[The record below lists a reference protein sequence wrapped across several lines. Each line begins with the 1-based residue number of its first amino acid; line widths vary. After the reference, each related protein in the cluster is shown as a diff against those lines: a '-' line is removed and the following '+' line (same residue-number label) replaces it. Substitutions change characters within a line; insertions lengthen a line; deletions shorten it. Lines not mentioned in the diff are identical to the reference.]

1 MPLFTLSPRSGE
13 SSWCW
18 LHRATQSGARILMIV
33 VIVAVGGLVI
43 APAAVLADAT
53 PTPLDTSG
61 PMRIASSH
69 AMTPAQLR
77 SPLVTDQGA
86 ASWVKAA
93 PLKPAAMATFDRAK
107 RAQAAVVVAPTP
119 PTYGDT
125 IAAVALGFQGYPY
138 VWAGNSPAG
147 FDCSGFTQYVVL
159 ASVGV
164 DIGHAV
170 EGQPGVGAW
179 IDWGTWM
186 PGDLVF
192 FQNTYRAGI
201 SHVGIYIGDGLFIHA
216 ENEGTGVVITSIYSD
231 YYGARYWGAVRVA

>member
-1 MPLFTLSPRSGE
+1 MRRFITSPRSGD
-13 SSWCW
+13 SPRCW
-18 LHRATQSGARILMIV
+18 LHRATHSGARVLTIAI
-33 VIVAVGGLVI
+33 IVAIGGLAV
-43 APAAVLADAT
+43 APAATLADAA
-53 PTPLDTSG
+53 PTAADTSG
-61 PMRIASSH
+61 SMRTASSH

-77 SPLVTDQGA
+77 VPLAAHQSS
-86 ASWVKAA
+86 ASWLKAA

-107 RAQAAVVVAPTP
+107 LAQAAVVAAPPP

-147 FDCSGFTQYVVL
+147 FDCSGFTEYVVL

-170 EGQPGVGAW
+170 EGQPGAGAW

-192 FQNTYRAGI
+192 FQNTYRPGI

-231 YYGARYWGAVRVA
+231 YYAARYWGAVRVA